1 MWFIQEHKNLN
12 LRKQFCLK
20 GKGYLA
26 AVLRWRDTTLC
37 LCLLSTVSFNAPFGQ
52 SLQPVSPPLPPLFTP
67 KCPTQNLTPD
77 SQICYSVSGARANN
91 SACVNIRN
99 LLIAGSHPSL
109 RSVSSLNT
117 IFINISSRQ
126 PRPAESLANKRKSGR
141 HHFSFYCQTLLAKIT
156 GFMAATRHH
165 DIQVLGGSR
174 KPDICLRFITFFNVL

>member
-117 IFINISSRQ
+117 IFINISSRPDSPGPLRVSQ
-126 PRPAESLANKRKSGR
+126 IKERVEA
-141 HHFSFYCQTLLAKIT
+141 SFLLLLPD
-156 GFMAATRHH
+156 AAGEDNWLH
-165 DIQVLGGSR
+165 GGHA
-174 KPDICLRFITFFNVL
+174 PP